1 MSKLSF
7 AFALMA
13 FSSLAWAD
21 TANCTIEI
29 ENVNAGSKS
38 KVEHSFTFKS
48 GSEAQ
53 RKHFALPGSK
63 FSCTL
68 AFFDLTSGTMLSC
81 QLDELGHTFVQSDRS
96 VIGEVSAKNNLSFRY
111 KSSFYVLQ
119 SYCK

>member
-13 FSSLAWAD
+13 VSSLAWAD

-48 GSEAQ
+48 DAEAQ
-53 RKHFALPGSK
+53 RKHFALFGSK
-63 FSCTL
+63 FLCTL
-68 AFFDLTSGTMLSC
+68 AFFDLNSGTMLSC
-81 QLDELGHTFVQSDRS
+81 QLDELGHAFVQSDRS
-96 VIGEVSAKNNLSFRY
+96 VISEVSAKNNLSFRY